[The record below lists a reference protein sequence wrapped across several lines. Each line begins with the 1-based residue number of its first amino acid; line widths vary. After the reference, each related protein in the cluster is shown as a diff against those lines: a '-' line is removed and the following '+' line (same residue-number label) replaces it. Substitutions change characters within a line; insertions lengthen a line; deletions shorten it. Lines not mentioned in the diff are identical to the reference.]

1 MIDFV
6 ALIAANALLVIIVL
20 ILSAIPLYL
29 AVKFVGGEAG
39 IVKIIL
45 MSLILS
51 FASLGAASF
60 IGVYAGLVMWI
71 GTLFVYQIAFKIS
84 LLKAFIAW
92 VLQYV
97 FVIIAVGVVVFLMGI
112 VL

>member
-1 MIDFV
+1 MIDV
-6 ALIAANALLVIIVL
+6 IALIAANALLVIIVM
-20 ILSAIPLYL
+20 IVSALPLYL

-45 MSLILS
+45 MSLVLS
-51 FASLGAASF
+51 FASLGAARF
-60 IGVYAGLVMWI
+60 IGLFAGLVMLI
-71 GTLFVYQIAFKIS
+71 GTLIVYKLAFKIS

-97 FVIIAVGVVVFLMGI
+97 FVFVAVVVVMFLMGL
-112 VL
+112 V